1 MFSIENQITSL
12 LGQPVSVCGSEYIYT
27 NCPICHDNKKHFYI
41 NHITGLWSCKK
52 CGGDGNIVSLK
63 KQIGAE
69 PDVKIL
75 GPKKFSGQKQSPISY
90 TRQLEI
96 VKYHKKLMSNEELLE
111 ELTQGWKIDKETAKK
126 FRLGIAINKNKKGEK
141 IKWIVIPT
149 IVHKEIVNVKYRSWF
164 GEEKEF
170 KREYGGKSELFN
182 IDNLNK
188 ELNYV
193 ILTEGE
199 KDAIVVS
206 DAGVKNVVGLTGGA
220 DTFIDTWYDLFES
233 FEKILICM
241 DEDTAGKRG
250 LLKIAKRLGIER
262 CKYVKLPKGMDATDY
277 IHKYSGKAFK
287 KLLIKP
293 QEIPIKFVSDIQTA
307 LFEYLNEEKE
317 SDEIYGTPWE
327 SVNKILNGGF
337 RRGQLITLS
346 GIPKVGKTTT
356 SLYIADYFAQV
367 HKIPSLFFCLEMKT
381 KRLIEK
387 LLTSKYKIHHKAL
400 QKSDAICFISE
411 VLSDNY
417 PFYLAFANEPL
428 NIKTLKEVVV
438 EAWKRLGI
446 GLFVF
451 DNIHYMVRHVRDKVI
466 AIEDIVKDMKLI
478 TNELDMITIQ
488 IAQPKKISVTKI
500 MDYFDI
506 GWSGAFA
513 SDSDTIICLFRERT
527 NQSGDLD
534 KFEDSSFSDNLVFG
548 IDAGRYTSGGM
559 TVLNFGEDYL
569 DINEYG
575 KKDMNII
582 LTNLMSKGSDK

>member
-1 MFSIENQITSL
+1 
-12 LGQPVSVCGSEYIYT
+12 
-27 NCPICHDNKKHFYI
+27 
-41 NHITGLWSCKK
+41 
-52 CGGDGNIVSLK
+52 
-63 KQIGAE
+63 
-69 PDVKIL
+69 
-75 GPKKFSGQKQSPISY
+75 
-90 TRQLEI
+90 
-96 VKYHKKLMSNEELLE
+96 
-111 ELTQGWKIDKETAKK
+111 
-126 FRLGIAINKNKKGEK
+126 
-141 IKWIVIPT
+141 
-149 IVHKEIVNVKYRSWF
+149 
-164 GEEKEF
+164 
-170 KREYGGKSELFN
+170 
-182 IDNLNK
+182 
-188 ELNYV
+188 
-193 ILTEGE
+193 
-199 KDAIVVS
+199 
-206 DAGVKNVVGLTGGA
+206 
-220 DTFIDTWYDLFES
+220 
-233 FEKILICM
+233 
-241 DEDTAGKRG
+241 
-250 LLKIAKRLGIER
+250 
-262 CKYVKLPKGMDATDY
+262 
-277 IHKYSGKAFK
+277 
-287 KLLIKP
+287 
-293 QEIPIKFVSDIQTA
+293 
-307 LFEYLNEEKE
+307 
-317 SDEIYGTPWE
+317 
-327 SVNKILNGGF
+327 
-337 RRGQLITLS
+337 
-346 GIPKVGKTTT
+346 
-356 SLYIADYFAQV
+356 
-367 HKIPSLFFCLEMKT
+367 MKT